1 MAQKDAFSLT
11 TVSSVALIVAALPPT
26 VALTSFFGDGA
37 LHKRQLFWAFPMFVP
52 SPSWQNDQLSVKAD
66 KSTVFLPD
74 P

>member
-37 LHKRQLFWAFPMFVP
+37 LHKRQLF
-52 SPSWQNDQLSVKAD
+52 
-66 KSTVFLPD
+66 
-74 P
+74 